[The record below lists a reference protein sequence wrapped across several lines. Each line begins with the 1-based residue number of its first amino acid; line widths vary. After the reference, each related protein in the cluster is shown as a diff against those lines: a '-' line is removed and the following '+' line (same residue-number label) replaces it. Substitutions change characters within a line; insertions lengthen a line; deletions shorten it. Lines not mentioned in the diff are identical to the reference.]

1 MVKIYLKSAY
11 RHAPLHP
18 SNCQVTGLKYLYDT
32 KLPFRAKWSPEI
44 FHHLTQS
51 ITWMMSHCG
60 FFVIA
65 YLNDFLIISESE
77 HECWI
82 AFWELITLLEWL
94 GLTVTWNK
102 VVFRCQRL
110 TYLVIEIDSKRRQL
124 RLPNH
129 KLQEIRALLSQTFAK
144 SKFTKRQLQWLVGKL
159 NFVAHVVLRQNIDA
173 LNMWTRP
180 YHQKQMTNYA
190 DDILWWADFMEIFNG
205 KTFSA
210 STEPTWTAEFSTD
223 ASLVGSSGH
232 YQWDSMRFYNVNGF
246 YNVNW

>member
-1 MVKIYLKSAY
+1 MEPRNLSSPHTINHVNDVTLWLLCHRLLKWFSHHI
-11 RHAPLHP
+11 RE
-18 SNCQVTGLKYLYDT
+18 
-32 KLPFRAKWSPEI
+32 RA
-44 FHHLTQS
+44 
-51 ITWMMSHCG
+51 WMLDS
-60 FFVIA
+60 F
-65 YLNDFLIISESE
+65 
-77 HECWI
+77 
-82 AFWELITLLEWL
+82 LITLLEWL

-129 KLQEIRALLSQTFAK
+129 KLQEIRALPSQTFAK

-223 ASLVGSSGH
+223 ASLVSSSGH
-232 YQWDSMRFYNVNGF
+232 YQWDWF